1 MNQFPEN
8 FNYTIY
14 DDALELGTISI
25 SEQPVCNYP
34 QTIEFR
40 VTKDGEL
47 VDRTFLT
54 QDSEGIVTMW
64 SDRPSDEGL
73 YRVKI
78 IVSQDDGFGV
88 QISDYTEFVLDV
100 QFEIMQEYTVES
112 EPVFV
117 DLDLYQFSWTL
128 DILDASTDVTID
140 LPKAETECSDDI
152 ITYSAQ
158 LGEAAVFVKFD
169 ST

>member
-1 MNQFPEN
+1 
-8 FNYTIY
+8 
-14 DDALELGTISI
+14 
-25 SEQPVCNYP
+25 
-34 QTIEFR
+34 
-40 VTKDGEL
+40 
-47 VDRTFLT
+47 
-54 QDSEGIVTMW
+54 MW

>member
-1 MNQFPEN
+1 METNDRSDIGLYQIEIEVSQDDGYGLLLSDNTEFTLEILPCHVESLLINQFPEN
-8 FNYTIY
+8 FNYTIH
-14 DDALELGTISI
+14 DDALKLGTINI
-25 SEQPVCNYP
+25 SEQPACNYP

-54 QDSEGIVTMW
+54 QDSEGIVTIW

-78 IVSQDDGFGV
+78 VVSQDDGFGV

-100 QFEIMQEYTVES
+100 
-112 EPVFV
+112 
-117 DLDLYQFSWTL
+117 
-128 DILDASTDVTID
+128 
-140 LPKAETECSDDI
+140 
-152 ITYSAQ
+152 
-158 LGEAAVFVKFD
+158 
-169 ST
+169 